1 MATTKDT
8 HTANGTLTTF
18 GFTFPYIKQ
27 SDVKVNVDN
36 VIVSTSDYSFSDA
49 THVQFNT
56 APANGKTIDIYRST
70 ADSNLVAT
78 FYPGSAIRSADLN
91 DNFTQ
96 NLYTTQETTNDA
108 TDALDNSR
116 VLESGSY
123 VSAITKATNAVTTAN
138 DAETDADAAKLATDR
153 LVATTSD
160 GGSTWTL
167 AGGNTNASTD
177 PKGVKYAVEEAEAAV
192 AAATLADGIADNAKL
207 ATDRLVATTSDGGS
221 TWTLAGGNTNASTDP
236 KGVKYAVEQAEDAV
250 DKATTADNIADGAKE
265 DADAAKLAT
274 DRLVA
279 TTSDGGSTWSL
290 TGNNT
295 NASTDPK
302 GVGYSVT
309 TAEAAK
315 NATDTYVHD
324 GTTVKGDGIGSN
336 PKGVAYAITTAE
348 SAQASVSASAIY
360 TVVAN
365 FAALPALSSLSEDK
379 FYQVNDSTL
388 IQDESTVNGEPAGF
402 IGDDELAVKLKSNIS
417 STPKVWEWQEYYATD
432 PETRYRKK
440 LIVENLRTI
449 SEDYTIGT
457 DNNGFSIGPVT
468 ISSGKTIT
476 IPANSKY
483 VVMN

>member
-138 DAETDADAAKLATDR
+138 TADTNATAAVSTANTASTNASNAVTTANTANTTSSAANTTAAAAETKADTAISTANDAETKADSAVSTANTANTTAGTANTTANSADTKADTAITTANAADTIADAAKL
-153 LVATTSD
+153 
-160 GGSTWTL
+160 
-167 AGGNTNASTD
+167 
-177 PKGVKYAVEEAEAAV
+177 
-192 AAATLADGIADNAKL
+192 
-207 ATDRLVATTSDGGS
+207 
-221 TWTLAGGNTNASTDP
+221 
-236 KGVKYAVEQAEDAV
+236 
-250 DKATTADNIADGAKE
+250 
-265 DADAAKLAT
+265 
-274 DRLVA
+274 
-279 TTSDGGSTWSL
+279 
-290 TGNNT
+290 
-295 NASTDPK
+295 
-302 GVGYSVT
+302 
-309 TAEAAK
+309 
-315 NATDTYVHD
+315 ATDTYVHD